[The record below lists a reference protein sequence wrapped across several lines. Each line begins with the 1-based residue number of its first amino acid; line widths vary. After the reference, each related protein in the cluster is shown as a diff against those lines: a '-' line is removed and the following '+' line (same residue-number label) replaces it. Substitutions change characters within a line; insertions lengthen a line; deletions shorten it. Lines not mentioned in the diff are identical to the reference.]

1 MITPAYSPT
10 ATERVLP
17 RLALDFTTAVLDGR
31 VTVTRALDTATRINS
46 SGFVEVV
53 NANLPRFDYTLN
65 TGGACKG
72 LLIEESRTNIL
83 RNWSDFTAVANWTA
97 VGVSGGS
104 APTNTGN
111 TTTAPDGVSSAQI
124 WTFTAPV
131 SGDRSVLSQTVSGLA
146 TGDWASSAF
155 MKAGRPADVGKIVAI
170 KETQGG
176 TYTLVTLTDQWQRP
190 TSINN
195 SAATTHGMAFEL
207 RPAVGTS
214 AGTVQVALWGAQ
226 TEAGAFITSAIP
238 NTSTAS
244 VTRNADVV
252 SMTGTNFSSWYN
264 ASEGTFTVQ
273 FDSAAVSA
281 SGAAVYYALGASDG
295 TTSNINGVYL
305 FQTTSYGA
313 SVVGGATQANITA
326 GTVTV
331 NTTQKITYAYKA
343 NSFSAAL
350 NGAAANIDT
359 SGSIPTVDRLTVGA
373 SYSGSNLINGHVAKL
388 AFYPQRLTNNEVRAF
403 SK

>member
-111 TTTAPDGVSSAQI
+111 TTTAPDGVSNAQI
-124 WTFTAPV
+124 WTFAAPV

-146 TGDWASSAF
+146 TGYWAASAF
-155 MKAGRPADVGKIVAI
+155 IKAGRPADIGKIVSI

-176 TYTLVTLTDQWQRP
+176 SYTLVTLTDQWQRAE
-190 TSINN
+190 SINT

-214 AGTVQVALWGAQ
+214 AGTVQVAIWGAQ
-226 TEAGAFITSAIP
+226 TEAGAFVTSAIP
-238 NTSTAS
+238 NTTSSST

-252 SMTGTNFSSWYN
+252 SMTGTNFSDWYNIGAGSWYVQTN
-264 ASEGTFTVQ
+264 ARNANTV
-273 FDSAAVSA
+273 
-281 SGAAVYYALGASDG
+281 L
-295 TTSNINGVYL
+295 
-305 FQTTSYGA
+305 
-313 SVVGGATQANITA
+313 TA
-326 GTVTV
+326 GAFTLTA
-331 NTTQKITYAYKA
+331 NATALKKYA
-343 NSFSAAL
+343 NSYATDQSATSLVLGQGTAAKVSYYKQALLAAELAAL
-350 NGAAANIDT
+350 V
-359 SGSIPTVDRLTVGA
+359 S
-373 SYSGSNLINGHVAKL
+373 
-388 AFYPQRLTNNEVRAF
+388 
-403 SK
+403 

>member
-53 NANLPRFDYTLN
+53 NANLPRFDYALN

-111 TTTAPDGVSSAQI
+111 TTTAPDGVSNAQI
-124 WTFTAPV
+124 WTFAAPV

-146 TGDWASSAF
+146 TGYWAASAF
-155 MKAGRPADVGKIVAI
+155 IKAGRPADIGKIVSI

-176 TYTLVTLTDQWQRP
+176 SYTLVTLTDQWQRAE
-190 TSINN
+190 SINT

-214 AGTVQVALWGAQ
+214 AGTVQVAIWGAQ
-226 TEAGAFITSAIP
+226 TEAGAFVTSAIP
-238 NTSTAS
+238 NTTSSST

-252 SMTGTNFSSWYN
+252 SMTGTNFSSWYSSN
-264 ASEGTFTVQ
+264 AGAFQILTTPRTATGTRPIIQADDT
-273 FDSAAVSA
+273 SANNLITLRQNAADPELYVVSSGSA
-281 SGAAVYYALGASDG
+281 QAQIDAGTITANTPYKLCGAWDTNNCAAAKDGAATVTDLS
-295 TTSNINGVYL
+295 
-305 FQTTSYGA
+305 
-313 SVVGGATQANITA
+313 ANIP
-326 GTVTV
+326 
-331 NTTQKITYAYKA
+331 NPTQLRIGNDGANYGNMWLAKINYW
-343 NSFSAAL
+343 
-350 NGAAANIDT
+350 
-359 SGSIPTVDRLTVGA
+359 
-373 SYSGSNLINGHVAKL
+373 
-388 AFYPQRLTNNEVRAF
+388 PQRITNAETQAF